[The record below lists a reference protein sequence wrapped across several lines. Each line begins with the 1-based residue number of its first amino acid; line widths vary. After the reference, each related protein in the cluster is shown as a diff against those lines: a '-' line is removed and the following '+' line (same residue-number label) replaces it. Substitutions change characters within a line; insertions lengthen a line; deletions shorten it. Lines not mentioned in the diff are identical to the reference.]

1 VVAERHAWWCLG
13 QVTQVHRL
21 LVGPGEIHGVARLGQ
36 LWPDLRAAVDR
47 ALRVGDR
54 RLADELVRPVATEVN
69 LRRQTEIS
77 EWAERILAITPATDD
92 EQIVYW
98 LACATYRH
106 KQVGDHLGYEAL
118 VQRYG
123 RRDHALIR
131 FTRADFYNDGEQLLD
146 CAPEAVA
153 WLRRQGEEH
162 AAALTEIAGLG
173 AGLLSTGR
181 FGELDVFISALAE
194 RYRTH
199 GPPTLLYVT
208 LAMLGYSASFQGRL
222 DRADELF
229 EESAR
234 VHVPDRTISVNAPV
248 EARAAFRRGR
258 RSRAFRILRNHV
270 VDLLET
276 GYTDNVRLAAGEF
289 VTMMAAMDRL
299 TEAVP
304 VLSYLSRAGDLGTR
318 ALRTVVDDPAATSE
332 PDRDAVQVDA
342 RRALEC
348 MRDALAELAEDQPIV
363 D

>member
-1 VVAERHAWWCLG
+1 MVPRPGHA
-13 QVTQVHRL
+13 
-21 LVGPGEIHGVARLGQ
+21 GPPAARRPGRDRGCRQARPALARS
-36 LWPDLRAAVDR
+36 PCAVDR

-131 FTRADFYNDGEQLLD
+131 FTHADFYDDGEQLLG

-153 WLRRQGEEH
+153 WLRRQGQEH

-194 RYRTH
+194 RYRIH

-222 DRADELF
+222 ERADQLF

-234 VHVPDRTISVNAPV
+234 VDVPDRTISINAPV

-258 RSRAFRILRNHV
+258 RSRAFRILRTHV

-289 VTMMAAMDRL
+289 VTMMAAMGRL
-299 TEAVP
+299 TEAAP
-304 VLSYLSRAGDLGTR
+304 VLGYLSTAGDLGTR

-332 PDRDAVQVDA
+332 PDRDDRQIDA

-348 MRDALAELAEDQPIV
+348 MRDTLAELAEDQPLA